1 MSLLYTV
8 WNWCYRLTAFFSAFW
23 NGRGYGGRMCVGTHH
38 LTDYVYVS
46 YYFIVLWMFA
56 ILVDT
61 DMKQRSLTW
70 VSKKMLRHSFLL
82 EWIYILVPTS
92 DTWMSS
98 FFLSG
103 QHFRSIF
110 CLAVWYLLFALSVK
124 AYGRRFKTTCCL
136 WKKSFCDSI
145 VLSSLTLL

>member
-1 MSLLYTV
+1 MILLYTV

-38 LTDYVYVS
+38 LMDYVYVS

-61 DMKQRSLTW
+61 DMKQQGLTW
-70 VSKKMLRHSFLL
+70 VSRKCKDTVFFWSEFTS
-82 EWIYILVPTS
+82 LVPTS

-136 WKKSFCDSI
+136 WRKRFCDSI
-145 VLSSLTLL
+145 VLSSLMLL